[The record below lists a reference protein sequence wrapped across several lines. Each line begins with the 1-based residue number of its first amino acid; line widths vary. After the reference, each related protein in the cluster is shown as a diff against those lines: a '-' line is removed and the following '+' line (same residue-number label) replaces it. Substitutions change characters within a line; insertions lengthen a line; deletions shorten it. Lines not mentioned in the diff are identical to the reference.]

1 MEISRDYI
9 LGLVDGE
16 GSFSFTTN
24 NSGGTRWRIPA
35 FQLRMHARD
44 TELIGLVK
52 NFLGL
57 RDRVYTYSYRTKP
70 RDKVRRGPFST
81 ILVRDVGQLKNI
93 IIPFFYGRL
102 IGYKSEQFNAW
113 LETIGNDPL
122 VPEEYKILFT
132 LHKNGYYQRVTNG

>member
-16 GSFSFTTN
+16 GSFTFTTRN
-24 NSGGTRWRIPA
+24 NGNIRWKIPT

-44 TELIGLVK
+44 TELIKLVK

-57 RDRVYTYSYRTKP
+57 RDRVYTYSYVTRP

-102 IGYKSEQFNAW
+102 IGYKAEQFNTW
-113 LETIGNDPL
+113 LETIGNNPL

-132 LHKNGYYQRVTNG
+132 LQKNGYYQRAVNE